1 MTPFTAE
8 SCLPIDDDV
17 AYSGGVRA
25 LKASLHTESKR
36 MFENDLFEFFSRIP
50 WWHPPAIYLPIIAW
64 VSYRSFAVGITV
76 LPFIG
81 LFLAGLTY
89 WTLLEYWAHR
99 VLFHWEA
106 KSAFGKRFVWILH
119 GVHHDW
125 PNDKLRLVF
134 PPALSLPLA
143 LLHFVAFGYLFADAK
158 YAVFA
163 GLAVG
168 YLSYDMIHYYTHHF
182 APKNPV
188 LKYLRA
194 YHMAHHFKHEP
205 TRYGVS
211 NPLWDY
217 VFGTAPR

>member
-1 MTPFTAE
+1 
-8 SCLPIDDDV
+8 
-17 AYSGGVRA
+17 
-25 LKASLHTESKR
+25 

-50 WWHPPAIYLPIIAW
+50 PWHPPAIYIPLITLATYQSLAIG
-64 VSYRSFAVGITV
+64 VGIAATV
-76 LPFIG
+76 G
-81 LFLAGLTY
+81 LFLAGLLY

-99 VLFHWEA
+99 LIFHWEPRS
-106 KSAFGKRFVWILH
+106 KLGQRLVWILH

-125 PNDKLRLVF
+125 PNDKYRLVF

-143 LLHFVAFGYLFADAK
+143 ALHFYGLGLLLGDQMR
-158 YAVFA
+158 YAAFA
-163 GLAVG
+163 GLAFG